1 MRFKGALNRGIGM
14 NDSSKSGSARFIAV
28 AILTVGLITAA
39 ATLQAAVP
47 EQAYAKADRGV
58 IKRIELPKAG
68 AMKVVVADDTSQSGT
83 AAAKYQVR
91 YSRSKSMSSPKYA
104 TVKRV
109 ALSRTDSELVA
120 NITGLSSGVKYYVQ
134 TRAYRKGWGSWSDAT
149 PRVTRYAG
157 KLNSYSWAKI
167 KSIANYIGEA
177 KTRTSA
183 LKRARK
189 YGLVGPSLALSGYE
203 RKTVKLSNGKSY
215 SVCILDFWHD
225 EKTSGKKAGITFAF
239 TQSILKSSMNAS
251 STSTNVG
258 GWEASSL
265 RAKLNGTTI
274 KMLPA
279 DLRKYICTVS
289 KLTNNVGET
298 TSVESVTATADK
310 LWLPSIAEL
319 AGSGELTSKLLQWS
333 VPSKVA
339 DRIYLAEGSRYGLFT
354 NNGVV
359 TRHWVE
365 AKGSVKAHWEYSY
378 QHQTISA
385 LYNIQPSNARTL
397 NSARTNVF
405 LRSPRVDDARS
416 FGFVRWTGFPY
427 YSCRSAATEGVAPCF
442 CL

>member
-1 MRFKGALNRGIGM
+1 M
-14 NDSSKSGSARFIAV
+14 NGLARNGFIRV
-28 AILTVGLITAA
+28 ITAA
-39 ATLQAAVP
+39 VLAVGLMAAATALQATAP
-47 EQAYAKADRGV
+47 SQAYAKADRGA

-68 AMKVVVADDTSQSGT
+68 AMKVVVADDASQSGAT
-83 AAAKYQVR
+83 ATKYQVR

-109 ALSRTDSELVA
+109 FLSRTDSELVA

-149 PRVTRYAG
+149 SRVTRYAG

-167 KSIANYIGEA
+167 KSIANYIAEA

-203 RKTVKLSNGKSY
+203 RKTVELSNGKSY

-225 EKTSGKKAGITFAF
+225 TKTSGKKAGITFAF
-239 TQSILKSSMNAS
+239 TRSVLKSSMNAS

-258 GWEASSL
+258 GWQASSL
-265 RAKLNGTTI
+265 RSKLNKTTI
-274 KMLPA
+274 NMLPA
-279 DLRKYICTVS
+279 DLRKYICAVS
-289 KLTNNVGET
+289 KMTNNVGET
-298 TSVESVTATADK
+298 ISVKSVTATADK

-319 AGSGELTSKLLQWS
+319 AGSGDLTSKLLQWS
-333 VPSKVA
+333 EPSKVA

-385 LYNIQPSNARTL
+385 LYNIQPSNARAL
-397 NSARTNVF
+397 NSARINVF

-416 FGFVRWTGFPY
+416 FGLVRWTGFPY